1 MKGDEIAMDAGL
13 NIVEG
18 VRIRLG
24 DSLTDVKNNLT
35 KNNIEYKL
43 HDNGEQE
50 NGLNTTIMF
59 MEKHGVELSIN
70 NDRIVYIKSNNSNL
84 NYIIELTED
93 ANILF
98 TLNEIKEQIATMFN
112 VNIKNIRIDEF
123 DGDNTRAS
131 LSVKDNDGKVVK
143 ISLVRGIKNR
153 IYMHTIRLA
162 NYAI

>member
-1 MKGDEIAMDAGL
+1 M
-13 NIVEG
+13 
-18 VRIRLG
+18 
-24 DSLTDVKNNLT
+24 
-35 KNNIEYKL
+35 
-43 HDNGEQE
+43 
-50 NGLNTTIMF
+50 
-59 MEKHGVELSIN
+59 
-70 NDRIVYIKSNNSNL
+70 
-84 NYIIELTED
+84 NYIIELTEN

-131 LSVKDNDGKVVK
+131 ISVKDNDGKVVK

-162 NYAI
+162 NYTI